1 MALQE
6 PAGNPAQLDPLTID
20 RAIAAAI
27 GWLEG
32 QQTADGYWQGALES
46 NPSMEA
52 EWVLAMH
59 LIGVHDD
66 PKYDGVV
73 QSLLNRQRADGSWEN
88 YYDAPAGDISTT
100 VECYLA
106 LRVAGHAPDEPPLR
120 RALAWILEHGGV
132 TRVRVF
138 TKYWLAMLGEW
149 PWHACPAL
157 PPQIIFLPKWLP
169 FNIYQFSSWARG
181 TVVPMLVLWADR
193 PVVPLPAGQRL
204 DELFPNGRD
213 IDYRLPRRRGWFSA
227 EGLFL
232 ALDRG
237 VRWLY
242 RVGIRPRERSAVES
256 CLSWIIRRQEADG
269 CWGGIQPPWIWALM
283 ALRHEGFALDHPVM
297 KAGLEAFDKPWWR
310 YERGGAT
317 YLQAC
322 NSPVWDTV
330 LSLCAVAECGRGAA
344 DDDVV
349 RRAVAWVLDEEIT
362 VKGDWS
368 EALPHTAPGG
378 WAFEKENDW
387 YPDVDDTA
395 VAIMALL
402 HHRHLAAD
410 PQRLDGAVQRAVD
423 WILAMQ
429 CRGGGWGAFDK
440 DNDSAWIAKIPF
452 CDFGEALD
460 PPSVDVT
467 CHVLEALGMLG
478 RDLRDPSVARAVAY
492 VKAEQEPDGSWFG
505 RWGTNH
511 IYGTGAVLPA
521 LAAVGEDMGAA
532 YVLKAAAWVA
542 AQQNDDGG
550 WGESCASYVDDSQ
563 RGKGVSTASQTAW
576 AILALLAAKTEQHD
590 EAIRRGLAF
599 LSTTQTADGTWD
611 EPQYTAT
618 GFPGY
623 GIGARVDLS
632 QRFATLEQGVELG
645 RGFMINYNLYRHFFP
660 IMALGRARRQMVG
673 DGERAEA
680 AD

>member
-1 MALQE
+1 MAPQRASGTLAS
-6 PAGNPAQLDPLTID
+6 PSAQALDQTIT
-20 RAIAAAI
+20 AAI
-27 GWLEG
+27 GWLEAH
-32 QQTADGYWQGALES
+32 QNADGYWQGALES

-59 LIGVHDD
+59 IIGVDDD

-73 QSLLNRQRADGSWEN
+73 QSLLNRQRDDGSWEN
-88 YYDAPAGDISTT
+88 YRDAPAGDISTT
-100 VECYLA
+100 VECYMA
-106 LRVAGHAPDEPPLR
+106 LRVAGHTPDEEPLR
-120 RALAWILEHGGV
+120 RALAWIEAHGGV

-149 PWHACPAL
+149 PWDACPAI
-157 PPQIIFLPKWLP
+157 PPQIILLPKWLP

-181 TVVPMLVLWADR
+181 TVVPMTVLWADR
-193 PVVPLPAGQRL
+193 PVVPLPAERRL
-204 DELFPNGRD
+204 DELFRNGRD
-213 IDYRLPRRRGWFSA
+213 IDYRLPRRRGWWSW

-237 VRWLY
+237 VRALY
-242 RVGIRPRERSAVES
+242 RAGVRPLLRTSIDA
-256 CLSWIIRRQEADG
+256 CLAWILRRQEADG

-283 ALRHEGFALDHPVM
+283 ALRHEGFSLDHPVM
-297 KAGLEAFDKPWWR
+297 KAGLEAFDQPWWR
-310 YERGGAT
+310 YERDGAT

-330 LSLCAVAECGRGAA
+330 LTLCGIAECGPGAA
-344 DDDVV
+344 SDEALRKAVDWVV
-349 RRAVAWVLDEEIT
+349 NEEVTIQ
-362 VKGDWS
+362 GDWA
-368 EALPHTAPGG
+368 ETVPHTPPGG
-378 WAFEKENDW
+378 WSFEKENDF

-402 HHRHLAAD
+402 HHRELASD
-410 PQRLDGAVQRAVD
+410 PARLDAAIGRAVT
-423 WILAMQ
+423 WIEAMQ

-440 DNDSAWIAKIPF
+440 DNDSQIVAKIPF
-452 CDFGEALD
+452 SDFGETLD

-467 CHVLEALGMLG
+467 CHVLEAFGMLG
-478 RDLRDPSVARAVAY
+478 RDVSDPAVARAVAY

-505 RWGTNH
+505 RWGTNY

-521 LAAVGEDMGAA
+521 LAAAGEDMSVF
-532 YVLKAAAWVA
+532 YVLKAADWVVEH
-542 AQQNDDGG
+542 QNPDGG
-550 WGESCASYVDDSQ
+550 WGESCASYMDDRM
-563 RGKGVSTASQTAW
+563 RGKGESTASQTAW
-576 AILALLAAKTEQHD
+576 AIMALLAVESERYDA
-590 EAIRRGLAF
+590 AIRGGLQF
-599 LSTTQTADGTWD
+599 LTSTQTDEGTWH

-623 GIGARVDLS
+623 GVGQRIDLS
-632 QRFATLEQGVELG
+632 QEHAAHDQGVELG

-660 IMALGRARRQMVG
+660 LMAMGRARQELGLVV
-673 DGERAEA
+673 ERDA